1 MKCLASLALLATFC
15 MSPAQKEFDA
25 KVEPLMVR
33 LRASVTNFDLMMNQ
47 ITTQRQAEN
56 TYKQYLAS
64 LKVIAEDAGMYES
77 NAKDKGT
84 KCRLSM
90 VYFQTMANYLNDFA
104 QVEKIASNL
113 IEKYR
118 DSDALCQSI
127 EESVFVQYLGIDRY
141 KKLEANLLKSKNP
154 EVVASTAL
162 TKELLAFADE
172 KGDLNRLRSLS
183 VTYAKTKAGAR
194 AKRVYDLR
202 TKFILSRPAPSY
214 EFALS
219 DGKKINLAE
228 LKGKITIIH
237 FWGFWCGEEING
249 YRDLVLKNANLVQ
262 VMGINTDPWNVTY
275 TGARIKD
282 RQYWWPNHFAGGLT
296 TTVPMD
302 FGILSYPATII
313 IDAEGIVRSVPGVGN
328 WRETM
333 DKLLGN

>member
-1 MKCLASLALLATFC
+1 
-15 MSPAQKEFDA
+15 
-25 KVEPLMVR
+25 
-33 LRASVTNFDLMMNQ
+33 
-47 ITTQRQAEN
+47 
-56 TYKQYLAS
+56 
-64 LKVIAEDAGMYES
+64 
-77 NAKDKGT
+77 
-84 KCRLSM
+84 
-90 VYFQTMANYLNDFA
+90 
-104 QVEKIASNL
+104 
-113 IEKYR
+113 
-118 DSDALCQSI
+118 
-127 EESVFVQYLGIDRY
+127 
-141 KKLEANLLKSKNP
+141 
-154 EVVASTAL
+154 
-162 TKELLAFADE
+162 
-172 KGDLNRLRSLS
+172 
-183 VTYAKTKAGAR
+183 
-194 AKRVYDLR
+194 
-202 TKFILSRPAPSY
+202 
-214 EFALS
+214 
-219 DGKKINLAE
+219 

>member
-1 MKCLASLALLATFC
+1 MKALATLAVLGAFC
-15 MSPAQKEFDA
+15 LSPAQKEFDA
-25 KVEPLMVR
+25 RVEPLMVR

-47 ITTQRQAEN
+47 ITTQKQAEN

-90 VYFQTMANYLNDFA
+90 VYFQTMANYLNDIS
-104 QVEKIASNL
+104 QVEKIGANL

-118 DSDALCQSI
+118 DSDALCQPI

-141 KKLEANLLKSKNP
+141 KKLEASLLKSKNP
-154 EVVASTAL
+154 EVVASAVL

-172 KGDLNRLRSLS
+172 KGDLNRLRAIS
-183 VTYAKTKAGAR
+183 VTHAKTKAGQR

-202 TKFILSRPAPSY
+202 TKFILSQPAPSY
-214 EFALS
+214 EFSLS
-219 DGKKINLAE
+219 DGKKINLAN

-237 FWGFWCGEEING
+237 FWGFWCGEEINN
-249 YRDLVLKNANLVQ
+249 YRDLVLKNANRVQ
-262 VMGINTDPWNVTY
+262 VMGINTDPWNITY

-282 RQYWWPNHFAGGLT
+282 RQYWWLNHFAGGLT

-313 IDAEGIVRSVPGVGN
+313 IDAEGIVRSIPGVGN

>member
-1 MKCLASLALLATFC
+1 MKSLATLALLGAFC
-15 MSPAQKEFDA
+15 LSPAQKEFDA

-64 LKVIAEDAGMYES
+64 LKVIAEDAGMYEA

-90 VYFQTMANYLNDFA
+90 VYFQTMANYLNDFS
-104 QVEKIASNL
+104 QVEKIAANL
-113 IEKYR
+113 LEKYR
-118 DSDALCQSI
+118 DSDALCQPI

-172 KGDLNRLRSLS
+172 KGDLNRLRTLS

-282 RQYWWPNHFAGGLT
+282 RQYWWPNHFAVGLT
-296 TTVPMD
+296 TIVPMD